1 MHLSNHTEIITVL
14 TELYTLLDTLAAISP
29 NLVRLPSTS
38 TGIHPPSIF
47 NATAAH
53 AAGFS
58 SEAVTVLS
66 ALPYLDV
73 SRHEIMLGLQPST
86 YPLSYLGADLDEVY
100 FSTWREMLDNEEP
113 MPPSAIQLT
122 WEEGGHGMV
131 YIYDTETSASHFQ
144 TITSSS
150 ATCTKLIIQ
159 QNS

>member
-1 MHLSNHTEIITVL
+1 MHLSNHTEIISIL

-29 NLVRLPSTS
+29 NLVRLPPTS
-38 TGIHPPSIF
+38 IGIHPPSIF

-58 SEAVTVLS
+58 PEAVTVLS

-73 SRHEIMLGLQPST
+73 GRHEIMLGLQPST

-113 MPPSAIQLT
+113 IPASAIQLT

-131 YIYDTETSASHFQ
+131 YIYDTDTSKSHPETL
-144 TITSSS
+144 TSSS
-150 ATCTKLIIQ
+150 TSCSKLIVR
-159 QNS
+159 

>member
-29 NLVRLPSTS
+29 NLVRLPPTS
-38 TGIHPPSIF
+38 TGVRPPSIF
-47 NATAAH
+47 NASGAR

-66 ALPYLDV
+66 ALPYLDIG
-73 SRHEIMLGLQPST
+73 RHEIMLGLQPST

-100 FSTWREMLDNEEP
+100 FSTWREMLETEDL
-113 MPPSAIQLT
+113 MPASAIQLT

-131 YIYDTETSASHFQ
+131 YIYDTDTSKSHF
-144 TITSSS
+144 
-150 ATCTKLIIQ
+150 
-159 QNS
+159 